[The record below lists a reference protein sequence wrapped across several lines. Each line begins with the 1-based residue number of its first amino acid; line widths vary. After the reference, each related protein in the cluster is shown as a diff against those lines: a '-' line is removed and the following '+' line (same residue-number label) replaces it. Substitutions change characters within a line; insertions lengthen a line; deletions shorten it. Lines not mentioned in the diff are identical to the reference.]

1 MKNRWVSRRAFVLL
15 LLPYDIRVHSSVVR
29 AADRRSAG
37 PWLKSGCA
45 LGHFDPWA
53 ERSFSPRFSCPEI
66 KIILASPKK
75 YIPMPHG
82 PRHVRCKRTIS
93 TAYTEKGPAAFH
105 PAPHAPNSESFW
117 RTPKNTSRF
126 RRARPRHQNCSTR
139 HVSRK
144 RAIPTADTKKRPA
157 PRFPL

>member
-1 MKNRWVSRRAFVLL
+1 MKNRWASRRDFVLL

-66 KIILASPKK
+66 KIILASPQK

-82 PRHVRCKRTIS
+82 PRHVRFTPLLMPLTQKHFGEPRKIHPDSAGPDQDTRTV
-93 TAYTEKGPAAFH
+93 ARG
-105 PAPHAPNSESFW
+105 
-117 RTPKNTSRF
+117 TSAGKEQF
-126 RRARPRHQNCSTR
+126 PLQTQ
-139 HVSRK
+139 
-144 RAIPTADTKKRPA
+144 TKKRPA
-157 PRFPL
+157 PRSPFPLPSSFFLFFCF